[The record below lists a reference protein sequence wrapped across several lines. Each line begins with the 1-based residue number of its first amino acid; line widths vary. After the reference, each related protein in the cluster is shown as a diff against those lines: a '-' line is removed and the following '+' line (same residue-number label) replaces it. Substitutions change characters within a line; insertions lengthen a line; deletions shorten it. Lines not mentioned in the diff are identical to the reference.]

1 MKRVIP
7 MILALVMLLAV
18 AAQASGPVKAPMAR
32 PTLTFSGTTANCA
45 VKIRAD
51 KTTDTISVT
60 MKLWK
65 GNSCLQTWNANG
77 TGRVTVSKTATV
89 TKGSAY
95 KLTVDYTINGVK
107 QTQKSVTNTCS

>member
-7 MILALVMLLAV
+7 MILALVMILSV
-18 AAQASGPVKAPMAR
+18 AAQASGPMKVPIAR

-45 VKIRAD
+45 VKIRVD

>member
-7 MILALVMLLAV
+7 MILALVMLLSV
-18 AAQASGPVKAPMAR
+18 AAQAAGPEKIPSAR
-32 PTLTFSGTTANCA
+32 PSLTFSGTTATCSA
-45 VKIRAD
+45 RVRAD
-51 KTTDTISVT
+51 NSADAISVT